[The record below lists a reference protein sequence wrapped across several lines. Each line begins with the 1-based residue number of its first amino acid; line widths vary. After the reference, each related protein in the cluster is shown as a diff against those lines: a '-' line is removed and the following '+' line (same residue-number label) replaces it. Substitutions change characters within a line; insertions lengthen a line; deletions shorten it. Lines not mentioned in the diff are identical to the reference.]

1 MKLIKTKWEDK
12 VCNFD
17 CNYGK
22 ADRDKNFKKTVL
34 ITVFEAINNGQDEEG
49 DVLVEVQVI
58 YKVASTGRIRLNVGQ
73 NILGIK
79 DVKVYLIHG
88 IGIEDGKI
96 HGETYNVRN
105 FENLI
110 KERIWRIGVKVVN
123 LRLQNKIFVE
133 RIIVRIDT

>member
-1 MKLIKTKWEDK
+1 M
-12 VCNFD
+12 
-17 CNYGK
+17 
-22 ADRDKNFKKTVL
+22 
-34 ITVFEAINNGQDEEG
+34 
-49 DVLVEVQVI
+49 EVQVI

-110 KERIWRIGVKVVN
+110 KERI
-123 LRLQNKIFVE
+123 
-133 RIIVRIDT
+133 